1 MRWIGEYIQSLTARF
16 RASIYLEGISSG
28 TPQNFISIDADRQV
42 VTGIPTIETTYGG
55 TGLTSYTQGD
65 ILYYNTGSSLS
76 KLGIG
81 TAGQVLKV
89 NSGATAP
96 EWGTDAAGLSFNG
109 STSNGILT
117 YGNSTTADVEAN
129 LTFDGTDLLF
139 DSTGGLGSYG
149 SNVLHLKNTNANIG
163 GPGIRFQKL
172 GKTGADG
179 DLIGQINFQGLND
192 ADELTTFAQIQAK
205 VGDASDGAESGQL
218 VLFQASL
225 VASNGVT
232 GDLTGNA
239 STATALET
247 ARTIGGVSFNG
258 TANIDLPG
266 VNTAGN
272 QNTSGTAAGL
282 SSTLAVGS
290 GGTGATTFTSG
301 QILRG
306 NGTSALTADN
316 NLKFD
321 GNTFAVI
328 SSTSA
333 RPQLLISNTNS
344 DAEAPSL
351 VFDRTSTTGADGD
364 DIGVIRFDAEDA
376 VGNGPHTYAQI
387 LGEIQ
392 EADDGSEEG
401 KLTLS
406 VASHDAESQPGLIL
420 ASGNAEDEVDVT
432 VGNGATSITTVAGTL
447 TMGSTATIDN
457 SGAWVGG
464 VIPSAKL
471 DADTAHL
478 TTTQT
483 FTGAK
488 TFEEKVTLDGDKNI
502 TPGDDGVA
510 LHVDS
515 GNITDT
521 NTSASGTVNSFFYT
535 TIENPKLLATNSS
548 VTTTTAAT
556 LHVKGAPVAHTNQT
570 ITNAYS
576 LYVGGG
582 TSYFNGDVSVSDL
595 TVRGNDIKDDDGTTC
610 ITFDS
615 SGNTSIAGTLAVADI
630 DVTSTAGQSLTI
642 TAGAYDNPV
651 KIVGGDSK
659 VFTAYSDNST
669 AGTNTIGVGALGDDS
684 YFRNDEGSFKFYV
697 ANDAT
702 SALTLDQSGNLNV
715 TGIITGKQRQIY
727 QQSFIDDLGTAK
739 HYLPW
744 RDTDEQTTIY
754 QEEAAMI
761 APYDGRIVSVT
772 MRMSSVAYTGT
783 RTIQIHTFGPNASQF
798 TTGNW
803 TMEEE
808 EENAI
813 SNADDN
819 HVFYFVFDNAKHF
832 ESGEL
837 VVLSIQDDTDLH
849 SGSRYC
855 YVSTVVEWDYNNGLG
870 TGSSSA
876 EYDSAQ

>member
-420 ASGNAEDEVDVT
+420 VSGNAEDEVDVT

>member
-1 MRWIGEYIQSLTARF
+1 MKSPKKNGIGE
-16 RASIYLEGISSG
+16 
-28 TPQNFISIDADRQV
+28 V
-42 VTGIPTIETTYGG
+42 VTEYGARVMKVIKKGLLGRSLFDFYGDIKAQAFRTKELDSVPTTPSDKKGGIIYTKSADGKLYYKSNEISEVELSSQGTNTTYSVSCVDGDNSDEEKIRLTGSDSSTDDVVLEAG
-55 TGLTSYTQGD
+55 TGLSIARDGD
-65 ILYYNTGSSLS
+65 KITFTNTVTDTDTVLTTEQVQDIAGALIATGGTKTNIAVTYDDANNNMDFVVASDLNTT
-76 KLGIG
+76 G
-81 TAGQVLKV
+81 TAG
-89 NSGATAP
+89 
-96 EWGTDAAGLSFNG
+96 
-109 STSNGILT
+109 
-117 YGNSTTADVEAN
+117 
-129 LTFDGTDLLF
+129 
-139 DSTGGLGSYG
+139 
-149 SNVLHLKNTNANIG
+149 
-163 GPGIRFQKL
+163 
-172 GKTGADG
+172 
-179 DLIGQINFQGLND
+179 
-192 ADELTTFAQIQAK
+192 
-205 VGDASDGAESGQL
+205 
-218 VLFQASL
+218 
-225 VASNGVT
+225 
-232 GDLTGNA
+232 
-239 STATALET
+239 
-247 ARTIGGVSFNG
+247 
-258 TANIDLPG
+258 
-266 VNTAGN
+266 
-272 QNTSGTAAGL
+272 GL
-282 SSTLAVGS
+282 SSTLVVSS

-333 RPQLLISNTNS
+333 RPQVLISNTNS

-351 VFDRTSTTGADGD
+351 AFDRTSTTGADGD

-420 ASGNAEDEVDVT
+420 VSGNAEDEVDVT